1 MQLTCPTSLN
11 GKYYNSHTNG
21 LDAGFLN
28 RTLKY
33 LFFFFYTHFLPFLP
47 SLSSNNVSG
56 FSSLF
61 FALLSQRKA
70 RLLKFCQAALNY
82 QEIYWDIKKK
92 KQWGLNYP
100 NKWML
105 GQGLFKGPAE
115 IWWKPGR
122 EPRRKIFLSLLLDM
136 LEFTWEGIGPIWSL
150 RISCREGAGGVWR
163 TSLV

>member
-92 KQWGLNYP
+92 TTMGFKLSKQMN
-100 NKWML
+100 
-105 GQGLFKGPAE
+105 
-115 IWWKPGR
+115 
-122 EPRRKIFLSLLLDM
+122 
-136 LEFTWEGIGPIWSL
+136 
-150 RISCREGAGGVWR
+150 AGSG
-163 TSLV
+163 SF